1 MAYLIDTNIA
11 IHAFDAR
18 EPVLAKFVQHEGAIL
33 LSALS
38 LAELQRGLSAHPELT
53 IFRRERLREL
63 LQAVP
68 VAPFDAKAAEIYGE
82 IIAALGRVKRRDF
95 DRLIAAH
102 ALALGCVLVTANIAD
117 FSDIPGLRI
126 EDWTSGA

>member
-1 MAYLIDTNIA
+1 LAYLIDTNIA
-11 IHAFDAR
+11 IHAFDAL
-18 EPVLAKFVQHEGAIL
+18 EPVLAKFAEHEGAIL

-38 LAELQRGLSAHPELT
+38 LAELQRGLSVHPELT
-53 IFRRERLREL
+53 ILRRERLQVL

-82 IIAALGRVKRRDF
+82 IIAAIGRVKRRDF

-102 ALALGCVLVTANIAD
+102 ALALGCVLVTANVAD

>member
-1 MAYLIDTNIA
+1 VAYLIDTSIA
-11 IHAFDAR
+11 IHAFDAL
-18 EPVLAKFVQHEGAIL
+18 EPVLVKFAEHEGAIL

-38 LAELQRGLSAHPELT
+38 LAELQRGLSARPELT
-53 IFRRERLREL
+53 ILRRERLQVL

-68 VAPFDAKAAEIYGE
+68 VAPFDAKAAKIYGE
-82 IIAALGRVKRRDF
+82 MIAAIGRIKRRDF

-102 ALALGCVLVTANIAD
+102 ALALGCVLVTANVAD

-126 EDWTSGA
+126 EDWTSSA